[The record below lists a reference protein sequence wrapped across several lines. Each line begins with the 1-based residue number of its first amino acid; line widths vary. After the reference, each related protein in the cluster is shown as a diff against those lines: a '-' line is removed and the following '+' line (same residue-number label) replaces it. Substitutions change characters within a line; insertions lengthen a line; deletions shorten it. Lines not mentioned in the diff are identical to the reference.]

1 MLIFLEHDQVSMA
14 TPLKKNH
21 SLTLKIILAGTWEQ
35 ETGESRVQ
43 GQSLGH
49 TSVLKHFPLVHAG
62 PG

>member
-1 MLIFLEHDQVSMA
+1 MA